1 MDIVD
6 INKVLDDLELN
17 EEQQHSKLNGP
28 QEDDNIHD
36 NVYASMG
43 SSVNQHSTVQ
53 SPVPPSSSSSS
64 SSSHLNRAVK
74 KKFVNVSNVFSS
86 LNEYVNAGI
95 ETVKVTSDKTNST
108 SLPSETTYSTPTI
121 TAPPTSTETTTS
133 NIQSPN
139 TVNID
144 QSIII
149 NKVEVPNTVANQSST
164 ESIDFYETNDT
175 TSSICNDLSEEN
187 EEISTLHSSMTRT
200 SEYSAINEQETCSIS
215 NKLYAKKW
223 PTQKQPTEPI
233 DPAEKTDASTALIQS
248 GAADRFIPQLTV
260 TEIESAQNNDNERAE
275 EAQLEQ
281 MKEMEIEQRQ
291 RIESIDRPESSNQLT
306 FNAANDNMNHESGIA
321 SKSSDRCI
329 KPISFESAATMDD
342 VSDTELESYLQ
353 ELEDL
358 EESAHC
364 DSNNHK
370 PNEHKLQVVD
380 AIQVQ
385 IENQISNDAHN
396 KMIETS
402 MNENTSDLN
411 RNTSM
416 PKDDTITN
424 VLNGSYSNISTTT
437 VTTIETTTDANVGDS
452 STFHQNP
459 PNTFDTKNPDPVKT
473 NELLKKESVP
483 NTVEGDLMKNNEY
496 SPTESDEQLRLNC
509 IEADTNQMS
518 NQSAFTPKRPNT
530 LDITSVINLSNVD
543 DTTVMPATTATTT
556 GQLMTS
562 SMSSSNS
569 DVSSQIT
576 PINDSSMNPAQDSSN
591 ESPSN
596 DATNMQTTPERS
608 AAAAHLIHSTN
619 ISVNNIGKVQPY
631 WIPDSMTMFC
641 MQCNQKFSFIKRRH
655 HCRACGL
662 VLCSA
667 CCSLKSKLEYLVDA
681 EARICIQCDILLN
694 DNRDSKRVCKNHL
707 FPCSHSNHV
716 HFTPICGIRFLF
728 ISGPCR
734 FSG

>member
-28 QEDDNIHD
+28 QEDDNIYD
-36 NVYASMG
+36 NVYASMEA
-43 SSVNQHSTVQ
+43 SVNQHSTVQ
-53 SPVPPSSSSSS
+53 SPVPS
-64 SSSHLNRAVK
+64 SSSHLNRSVK
-74 KKFVNVSNVFSS
+74 KKFVNVSNVFNS

-108 SLPSETTYSTPTI
+108 SLPSETYSTPTIGPTI
-121 TAPPTSTETTTS
+121 TAPPTSTEITTN

-139 TVNID
+139 NVDND
-144 QSIII
+144 KSIVI
-149 NKVEVPNTVANQSST
+149 NKVEVSNTVVNQSST
-164 ESIDFYETNDT
+164 ESINFYETNDT
-175 TSSICNDLSEEN
+175 TSSLCNNLSEEN

-215 NKLYAKKW
+215 NKLYTEKS
-223 PTQKQPTEPI
+223 PTERI
-233 DPAEKTDASTALIQS
+233 ESAEKTEESTAPIQS
-248 GAADRFIPQLTV
+248 DHGDRSIPQLTV
-260 TEIESAQNNDNERAE
+260 SEIESAQNNDNERAE
-275 EAQLEQ
+275 EAQLEK

-291 RIESIDRPESSNQLT
+291 RIESIDKPETINQLP
-306 FNAANDNMNHESGIA
+306 FNAENDNINNELGIA
-321 SKSSDRCI
+321 SKSSDRFI

-358 EESAHC
+358 EESANC

-370 PNEHKLQVVD
+370 PNDHKLNVETVD
-380 AIQVQ
+380 AIQMQ
-385 IENQISNDAHN
+385 IENQISDDEQN
-396 KMIETS
+396 KMVETL

-411 RNTSM
+411 QNTTI
-416 PKDDTITN
+416 PKDDTITP
-424 VLNGSYSNISTTT
+424 VLNGSDSNISTAT
-437 VTTIETTTDANVGDS
+437 VTTIETTTDDNVGDS
-452 STFHQNP
+452 SIFYQNP
-459 PNTFDTKNPDPVKT
+459 PNTFDKNPDLVKT

-483 NTVEGDLMKNNEY
+483 NTVKDDIMENNEN
-496 SPTESDEQLRLNC
+496 SPTESEEQLRLNC
-509 IEADTNQMS
+509 IESDTNQMS

-530 LDITSVINLSNVD
+530 LDFASVINLSNVD
-543 DTTVMPATTATTT
+543 DTTVIPATT

-569 DVSSQIT
+569 DMSSQIT
-576 PINDSSMNPAQDSSN
+576 RINDLSMNPAQESSN

-596 DATNMQTTPERS
+596 DATNIQTSPERS
-608 AAAAHLIHSTN
+608 AAAAHLINSTN

-641 MQCNQKFSFIKRRH
+641 MLCNQKFSFIKRRH

-662 VLCSA
+662 VLCST
-667 CCSLKSKLEYLVDA
+667 CCSLKSKLEYLGDA
-681 EARICIQCDILLN
+681 EARICIKCDILLN
-694 DNRDSKRVCKNHL
+694 DNRESNRVCKTHF
-707 FPCSHSNHV
+707 FPAVSR
-716 HFTPICGIRFLF
+716 II
-728 ISGPCR
+728 
-734 FSG
+734 